1 LVDLDAFGVRE
12 ADFVPAPVPRPLAR
26 LRGTLDELLADPRLE
41 QHERSWVQATLTDDV
56 RPLQA
61 MDRLRRRFPHTL
73 ALGFEPAAGAPAG
86 VPTAVPRGR
95 SDHAIALDFVEQ
107 MRGATATEAESA
119 LLLAACDACCEDPDV
134 DVLVSG
140 AADR

>member
-1 LVDLDAFGVRE
+1 MSRGARAGS
-12 ADFVPAPVPRPLAR
+12 APRPDP
-26 LRGTLDELLADPRLE
+26 GEGSLLADPRLDV
-41 QHERSWVQATLTDDV
+41 HEHAWVQATLTDDV

-73 ALGFEPAAGAPAG
+73 VLGFEPRAGAPVG
-86 VPTAVPRGR
+86 VPAAPPRGL

-107 MRGATATEAESA
+107 VRGTPATEAESA
-119 LLLAACDACCEDPDV
+119 LLLAACDACCEDPDF

-140 AADR
+140 TVDP